1 MRALTSRCFLA
12 AGLLLAGAPVLGAAE
27 AVVTNTHRLALANG
41 EVLVGVLVAEEE
53 SAIVFRSQT
62 WGEVRVPKAGTNLS
76 VIAAE
81 SAEPVAQAPGWVKAQ
96 PVTTDSAAPAGAP
109 VNAPGN
115 AAIPAAAPESRAKWR
130 RSLEAGYTYQSTG
143 NLVSTHSTYVRAEIT
158 RETKTGLAGLEGR
171 YLYGEQNSVRN
182 TDKAEAAFR
191 IREKIKDRLNVR
203 NSFSYSFDNLKDL
216 SNQFEEVLGL
226 SYEVFNTPKLRYAI
240 GPGLAVQYSEPALGQ
255 DGFKYLGDVSHEF
268 KWQIVPRVSISN
280 ISSVLFRPDQLED
293 HRFRSNSVL
302 SGQITESVSVNLRYE
317 YEYEAIRPVA
327 SGRSDNRVFT
337 TLGYV
342 F

>member
-1 MRALTSRCFLA
+1 MLNATLRWFLA
-12 AGLLLAGAPVLGAAE
+12 AGVWMTVSGSLPAAE
-27 AVVTNTHRLALANG
+27 APGNTHRLELANG
-41 EVLVGVLVAEEE
+41 EVLVGALVAEEE
-53 SAIVFRSQT
+53 AVIVFRSQT
-62 WGEVRVPKAGTNLS
+62 WGEVRVPKAGTNLG
-76 VIAAE
+76 VIASE

-96 PVTTDSAAPAGAP
+96 PVNAEPAAPSGAP
-109 VNAPGN
+109 VNE
-115 AAIPAAAPESRAKWR
+115 AIPQAAPQERAKWR
-130 RSLEAGYTYQSTG
+130 RSFEAGYTYQSTG
-143 NLVSTHSTYVRAEIT
+143 SLVSTHSTYLRAEIT
-158 RETKTGLAGLEGR
+158 RETKTGLAGIEGR

-203 NSFSYSFDNLKDL
+203 NNFSYSFDNLKDL

-240 GPGLAVQYSEPALGQ
+240 GPGLAVQYSEPALGK
-255 DGFKYLGDVSHEF
+255 DGFKYLGDISHEF
-268 KWQIVPRVSISN
+268 KWQIVPRVSLSN

-302 SGQITESVSVNLRYE
+302 SGQITENVSVNLRYE

-327 SGRSDNRVFT
+327 SGQSDNRVFT

>member
-1 MRALTSRCFLA
+1 MHRITVRNVVFAGLTLA
-12 AGLLLAGAPVLGAAE
+12 AACGLSAADLVAP
-27 AVVTNTHRLALANG
+27 THRLELANG
-41 EVLVGVLVAEEE
+41 EVLVGSVVAEEE
-53 SAIVFRSQT
+53 TAVVFRSET
-62 WGEVRVPKAGTNLS
+62 WGEVRVPKAGSRLS

-81 SAEPVAQAPGWVKAQ
+81 SAEPVAQAPGWVKAASSEPP
-96 PVTTDSAAPAGAP
+96 PVEA
-109 VNAPGN
+109 V
-115 AAIPAAAPESRAKWR
+115 PAAAPESPVKWR
-130 RSLEAGYTYQSTG
+130 RALEAGYTYQSTG
-143 NLVSTHSTYVRAEIT
+143 SLVSTHSVYTRAELT
-158 RETKTGLAGLEGR
+158 RETPTGLATLEGR

-191 IREKIKDRLNVR
+191 VREKIKGRLNVR

-216 SNQFEEVLGL
+216 SNQFENVVGL
-226 SYEVFNTPKLRYAI
+226 SYELFKSPRFYYAI
-240 GPGLAVQYSEPALGQ
+240 GPGFAVQYAEPALGE
-255 DGFKYLGDVSHEF
+255 DGFKYLADVSHEF
-268 KWQIVPRVSISN
+268 KWQIVPRVSLGN
-280 ISSVLFRPDQLED
+280 ISSVLFRPDDTDD

-302 SGQITESVSVNLRYE
+302 SGQITDQVSVNLRYE

>member
-1 MRALTSRCFLA
+1 MRHATARTLVLSGLILAGSCGLSAADLA
-12 AGLLLAGAPVLGAAE
+12 AP
-27 AVVTNTHRLALANG
+27 THRLELANG
-41 EVLVGVLVAEEE
+41 EVLVGAVVAEEE
-53 SAIVFRSQT
+53 TVVVFRSQT
-62 WGEVRVPKAGTNLS
+62 WGEVRVPKVGSKLT

-81 SAEPVAQAPGWVKAQ
+81 TAEPVAQAPGWVKTAE
-96 PVTTDSAAPAGAP
+96 PAPAAPPP
-109 VNAPGN
+109 VVAT
-115 AAIPAAAPESRAKWR
+115 PAAAPESRVKWR
-130 RSLEAGYTYQSTG
+130 RAIEAGYTYQSTG
-143 NLVSTHSTYVRAEIT
+143 NQVSTHSTYARAEIT
-158 RETKTGLAGLEGR
+158 RETPTGLAALEGR

-182 TDKAEAAFR
+182 TDKAEVAFR
-191 IREKIKDRLNVR
+191 VREKIKDRLNVR
-203 NSFSYSFDNLKDL
+203 NTFSYSFDRLKDL

-226 SYEVFNTPKLRYAI
+226 SYEVFKSPKLFYAI
-240 GPGLAVQYSEPALGQ
+240 GPGLAVQYAEPARGQ

-280 ISSVLFRPDQLED
+280 ISSVLFRPDELED

-302 SGQITESVSVNLRYE
+302 SGQITDQVSVNLRYE

-327 SGRSDNRVFT
+327 AGRSDNRVFT

>member
-1 MRALTSRCFLA
+1 MHTLTSQCFLA
-12 AGLLLAGAPVLGAAE
+12 AGLLLAGAPVWGAAE
-27 AVVTNTHRLALANG
+27 TVAGNTHRLELANG
-41 EVLVGVLVAEEE
+41 EVLVGALVAEED
-53 SAIVFRSQT
+53 AVIVFRSQT
-62 WGEVRVPKAGTNLS
+62 WGEVRVPKPGTHLS
-76 VIAAE
+76 VLAAE

-96 PVTTDSAAPAGAP
+96 PVNAEPAAPAAAP
-109 VNAPGN
+109 VN
-115 AAIPAAAPESRAKWR
+115 AAIPAAAPEPRAKWR

-203 NSFSYSFDNLKDL
+203 NSFSYSYDNLKDL

-240 GPGLAVQYSEPALGQ
+240 GPGIAVQYSEPALGQ